1 VRRVLRMDTAFARE
15 LGRELA
21 RGRLAAG
28 YPRQEDLARALQVSR
43 SVVSR
48 IESGNRVP
56 KDDMLKA
63 WCAACGLDYGHMAS
77 MTRSARA
84 SLPEWFEGWR
94 DVESRSV
101 RLAYWSPLIIA
112 PPCRTESYVRHV
124 LGASGIPPSDRQV
137 AAQLARA
144 TALTHAEVTILLH
157 ELALLRMVGS
167 SNVMHDQLEH
177 VARLA
182 ELPSVHIHV
191 IPNDC
196 TVPGMSGAV
205 NLALDQGVVH
215 MDGLRG
221 RTTSDPDVFQD
232 AAVLFDRIRAY
243 ALPGDMSRESLLRT
257 ADQRWKP

>member
-1 VRRVLRMDTAFARE
+1 MDAALARE
-15 LGRELA
+15 LGHELA

-28 YPRQEDLARALQVSR
+28 YPRQEDLAHALQVSR

-48 IESGNRVP
+48 IETGNRIP
-56 KDDMLKA
+56 KDDTLKA
-63 WCAACGLDYGHMAS
+63 WCAACGLDYGRAAS
-77 MTRSARA
+77 RARGARA
-84 SLPEWFEGWR
+84 TIPEWFEEWR
-94 DVESRSV
+94 DVESLSV

-112 PPCRTESYVRHV
+112 PVCRTESYVRHV

-144 TALTHAEVTILLH
+144 AVLERAEVTILLH
-157 ELALLRMVGS
+157 ELALVRMVGS
-167 SNVMHDQLEH
+167 PKIMRDALQH

-191 IPNDC
+191 VPNDR

-205 NLALDQGVVH
+205 NLALDHGVVH

-221 RTTSDPDVFQD
+221 HTTSRPDVFGD
-232 AAVLFDRIRAY
+232 AAVLFDRIRAH
-243 ALPGDMSRESLLRT
+243 ALSGDASRESLLRT